1 MIPSSYRRSK
11 YYKNKIYFNCNSPT
25 CNGKGYSVNNL
36 FTLTTACNDVCKYLT
51 ARREISGNQA
61 GDGDRNVVISG
72 VFLEEDQE
80 PVSSNLNQVQE
91 AGESV
96 RGISGNQ
103 AGDGDRNVVISGVFL
118 EEDQEPVSSNLNQV
132 QEAGESVGG
141 ISGNQAGD
149 GDRNVVIWDLFGRRS
164 RTRFFQSQSS
174 ARGWG
179 ECWRNICQSGW

>member
-11 YYKNKIYFNCNSPT
+11 YYKNKIYFTYNSPT

-51 ARREISGNQA
+51 ARREISG
-61 GDGDRNVVISG
+61 I
-72 VFLEEDQE
+72 L
-80 PVSSNLNQVQE
+80 
-91 AGESV
+91 
-96 RGISGNQ
+96 

-149 GDRNVVIWDLFGRRS
+149 GDRNVVISGVFLEEVQDPLTQIIELPLHFPFLDES
-164 RTRFFQSQSS
+164 FIDEEDVVDTSIAANSSDTFPVIVNSIQSS
-174 ARGWG
+174 FL
-179 ECWRNICQSGW
+179 NIEQPYNFILSPKNH